1 VKVGYVQFRPKF
13 GDKEYNGSKM
23 IDMASTLDAEVIVFP
38 ELANTGYVFKSKEEI
53 VTLAEPY
60 DGPSIKRM
68 QEFSKR
74 KGALLAFGFAERFGD
89 VFYNSAAVVTPE
101 GEVKIYRKVHL
112 FNEEKVYFNRGDKFF
127 TFTWHDTVFGVMIC
141 FDWIFPEAMRSL
153 ALMGAQI
160 VLHPANLVLPYCQD
174 AMVTRCIEN
183 RVFEITANRI
193 GVDLGVRC
201 TMTRKIT
208 APGGI
213 VLHRATKTKEEA
225 LAVDIDP
232 GLALQKSINSYNDLF
247 KDRLPSAY
255 ELS

>member
-1 VKVGYVQFRPKF
+1 MKVGYVQFRPKF
-13 GDKEYNGSKM
+13 GDKEYNVSKM

-53 VTLAEPY
+53 AALAEPY

-101 GEVKIYRKVHL
+101 GEVKIYQKVHL
-112 FNEEKVYFNRGDKFF
+112 FNEEKLYFNRGDKFF

-141 FDWIFPEAMRSL
+141 FDWIFPEAMRTL

-193 GVDLGVRC
+193 GVERGLKFTGASQ
-201 TMTRKIT
+201 IT

-213 VLHRATKTKEEA
+213 VLHRAAKTKEEA
-225 LAVDIDP
+225 LVVDIDP

-255 ELS
+255 KLS

>member
-13 GDKEYNGSKM
+13 GDKEYNVSKM

-101 GEVKIYRKVHL
+101 GEVKIYQKVHL
-112 FNEEKVYFNRGDKFF
+112 FNEESFISIGA
-127 TFTWHDTVFGVMIC
+127 ISS
-141 FDWIFPEAMRSL
+141 SL
-153 ALMGAQI
+153 LLGT
-160 VLHPANLVLPYCQD
+160 
-174 AMVTRCIEN
+174 TRC
-183 RVFEITANRI
+183 
-193 GVDLGVRC
+193 LG
-201 TMTRKIT
+201 
-208 APGGI
+208 
-213 VLHRATKTKEEA
+213 
-225 LAVDIDP
+225 
-232 GLALQKSINSYNDLF
+232 S
-247 KDRLPSAY
+247 
-255 ELS
+255 